1 MSSLATFRVTIQP
14 LEDSCVMRAAGE
26 IDMAT
31 ADTLRDQLVAARA
44 ARLTTL
50 LDLSAVSFIDAS
62 GLHVLLD
69 GARWV
74 DADKWALSDK
84 WALFIVRPSAAVLR
98 LLEVSGTKEML
109 PVVQAEADG
118 EPPARVLPGARHVA

>member
-1 MSSLATFRVTIQP
+1 MSSFATFRVTIEP
-14 LEDSCVMRAAGE
+14 LGDSCVMRAAGE

-31 ADTLRDQLVAARA
+31 APTLRDQLAAARA

-50 LDLSAVSFIDAS
+50 LDLSAVSFMDSS

-74 DADKWALSDK
+74 DAGK
-84 WALFIVRPSAAVLR
+84 WALFIIRPSWAVMQ
-98 LLEVSGTKEML
+98 LLEVSGTTEML
-109 PVVQAEADG
+109 PVVRAEAGG
-118 EPPARVLPGARHVA
+118 EPPLRGLPGGRRVA

>member
-74 DADKWALSDK
+74 DADKWAL
-84 WALFIVRPSAAVLR
+84 FIVRPSAAVLR

-109 PVVQAEADG
+109 PVVHAEADG
-118 EPPARVLPGARHVA
+118 EPPAGVLPGARHVA

>member
-74 DADKWALSDK
+74 DADKWAL
-84 WALFIVRPSAAVLR
+84 FIVRPSAAVLR

-109 PVVQAEADG
+109 PVVHGEADG

>member
-1 MSSLATFRVTIQP
+1 MSSFATFRITIEP
-14 LEDSCVMRAAGE
+14 LEDSCVMRASGE
-26 IDMAT
+26 IDPAT
-31 ADTLRDQLVAARA
+31 AQTLRDQLVAARA

-50 LDLSAVSFIDAS
+50 LDLSAVTFMDSS
-62 GLHVLLD
+62 GLHVLLE

-74 DADKWALSDK
+74 DAEK

-109 PVVQAEADG
+109 PVVHSEADG
-118 EPPARVLPGARHVA
+118 EPPSGVLPGGRRVA

>member
-1 MSSLATFRVTIQP
+1 MSSLATFHVTIQP

-74 DADKWALSDK
+74 DADKWAL
-84 WALFIVRPSAAVLR
+84 FIVRPSAAVLR

-109 PVVQAEADG
+109 PVVHAEADG

>member
-74 DADKWALSDK
+74 DADKWAL
-84 WALFIVRPSAAVLR
+84 FIVRPSAAVLR

-109 PVVQAEADG
+109 PVIQAEADG

>member
-1 MSSLATFRVTIQP
+1 
-14 LEDSCVMRAAGE
+14 MRAAGE

-74 DADKWALSDK
+74 DADKWAL
-84 WALFIVRPSAAVLR
+84 FIVRPSAAVLR

>member
-1 MSSLATFRVTIQP
+1 MSFLAGFHITIEP
-14 LEDSCVMRAAGE
+14 LEDGCVMRAAGE
-26 IDMAT
+26 IDVAT
-31 ADTLRDQLVAARA
+31 AGTLREQLAAARA

-50 LDLSAVSFIDAS
+50 LDLSAVNFIDSS

-74 DADKWALSDK
+74 DADK

-98 LLEVSGTKEML
+98 LLEVSGTSEML
-109 PVVQAEADG
+109 PVVHAEANG
-118 EPPARVLPGARHVA
+118 EPPVRVLPGTRHVA